1 VGEGLAD
8 HGATCEDTIRIAAG
22 GQFWRGPDDTS
33 IYEVALAGGSPQKLC
48 DIGNSGSFDAACA
61 PDGESVL

>member
-1 VGEGLAD
+1 MGEGLAD

-33 IYEVALAGGSPQKLC
+33 IYEVALAGGSPQKTL
-48 DIGNSGSFDAACA
+48 
-61 PDGESVL
+61 